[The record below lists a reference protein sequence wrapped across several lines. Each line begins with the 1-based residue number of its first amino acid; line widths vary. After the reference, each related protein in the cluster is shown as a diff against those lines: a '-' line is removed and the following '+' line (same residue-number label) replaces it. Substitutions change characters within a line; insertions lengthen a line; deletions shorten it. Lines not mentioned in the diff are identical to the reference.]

1 MNILREI
8 TVDAE
13 NYKIYSKRPSW
24 SHSQV
29 QSGTDNKKVPT
40 LIIFK
45 DLDGQTYVLTHGR
58 STREVAYTKSG
69 LSRLKYMLI
78 SLVYPATLQAW
89 RTTKELRKSLPS
101 DIGEYN
107 LICCYGGMIKNNDP
121 LCRMVNMTNEP
132 CFIIDHTCMWGC
144 HMLQLHALEEESED

>member
-13 NYKIYSKRPSW
+13 NYQLYSIRPSW

-29 QSGTDNKKVPT
+29 QNRVDNKKVPT

-69 LSRLKYMLI
+69 LSRLKYMLL
-78 SLVYPATLQAW
+78 SLVYPAT
-89 RTTKELRKSLPS
+89 TCYSLTEK
-101 DIGEYN
+101 G
-107 LICCYGGMIKNNDP
+107 
-121 LCRMVNMTNEP
+121 CR
-132 CFIIDHTCMWGC
+132 
-144 HMLQLHALEEESED
+144 

>member
-1 MNILREI
+1 MNILKEI
-8 TVDAE
+8 TVDPD
-13 NYKIYSKRPSW
+13 NYKIYCEKRSLW
-24 SHSQV
+24 SHTQV

-45 DLDGQTYVLTHGR
+45 DLSGDTYVLTHGR

-69 LSRLKYMLI
+69 LSRLKYMLM
-78 SLVYPATLQAW
+78 SLIYPATLQAW
-89 RTTKELRKSLPS
+89 KDTKTLRRSLPQE
-101 DIGEYN
+101 IGEYN

-121 LCRMVNMTNEP
+121 LCKMVNTTDQP

-144 HMLQLHALEEESED
+144 HMLQLHALEEDE